1 MDLKQAADFEV
12 RCIGTHKISSDGK
25 FTNNYGVMKSC
36 PYSKEPKENTTT
48 SAEEP
53 CECIS

>member
-12 RCIGTHKISSDGK
+12 RCTGTYKISSDGK
-25 FTNNYGVMKSC
+25 FSNNYGVMKSC
-36 PYSKEPKENTTT
+36 PYSKEANENMT

-53 CECIS
+53 RECIS

>member
-1 MDLKQAADFEV
+1 MDLKQTADFEV

-25 FTNNYGVMKSC
+25 FANNYGVMKSC